1 MSKYIQCMI
10 HILGN
15 EHLTSAISFLFWLQ
29 ILFIVKINN
38 LKPEKSLG
46 KIEGNWKKK
55 SDLCFVCEPKRIS
68 VLEKR
73 LIVKWSVPKD
83 IHMPLIRY
91 VHNYFR
97 DRTSPNGG
105 FVETIFI
112 FILCALHILIPN
124 TAEYTCLE
132 YIRY

>member
-1 MSKYIQCMI
+1 MI
-10 HILGN
+10 HMLGN
-15 EHLTSAISFLFWLQ
+15 ENLTSAISFLFWLQ

-38 LKPEKSLG
+38 LKPEKKFG
-46 KIEGNWKKK
+46 KIEGNWKK

-68 VLEKR
+68 VLEKG
-73 LIVKWSVPKD
+73 LIFKWSVPKD

-97 DRTSPNGG
+97 DGG
-105 FVETIFI
+105 FVETICIFI
-112 FILCALHILIPN
+112 FILCALYIPIPN

-132 YIRY
+132 YISY